1 MVSHDTRERTRLF
14 TSGAS
19 LELRLIAWLVLFEGY
34 CGWLDC
40 WWYSERARVV
50 GYGGLRDRMQSL
62 KLRTCCQIVS
72 GPA

>member
-34 CGWLDC
+34 CGWLI
-40 WWYSERARVV
+40 V
-50 GYGGLRDRMQSL
+50 GGVASGRGGLW
-62 KLRTCCQIVS
+62 
-72 GPA
+72 